1 MKNIQKIE
9 ELLQKSDSLELQDFE
24 VRTSSMKNVSK
35 QVLELVTRKTEIE
48 NKKNRE
54 YEFTPRMLFTIFEE
68 NNSKY
73 YADLLWTH
81 SDNPKNLIANPKNVI
96 SYTSPRRSVY
106 KLKVVE
112 KSTS

>member
-1 MKNIQKIE
+1 MSKNVQIE
-9 ELLQKSDSLELQDFE
+9 DLLQKSNSLELQDFE

-35 QVLELVTRKTEIE
+35 QVLELVTKKTEIE
-48 NKKNRE
+48 NKKGRE
-54 YEFTPRMLFTIFEE
+54 YEFTPRMMFTIFEV

-73 YADLLWTH
+73 YADLFWTH

-96 SYTSPRRSVY
+96 SYTSPRHSVY